1 MKRFELL
8 LHYLAIG
15 TLEPGAPCSV
25 GTGHR
30 LYVPSGASW
39 HTLTKRRRALP
50 SFTGGSAFLEVL
62 WRRKL
67 APSPN
72 RRSSLLPK
80 DSVNPWLLP
89 GSTRT
94 QPESLAR
101 DPKSLTANPATQ
113 AYDVSAH

>member
-1 MKRFELL
+1 MPLLQTPLFAKFFAYHSYGKQGGVRSPLFCTPCTSITASFSLHDMKRFELL

-67 APSPN
+67 A
-72 RRSSLLPK
+72 
-80 DSVNPWLLP
+80 
-89 GSTRT
+89 
-94 QPESLAR
+94 
-101 DPKSLTANPATQ
+101 
-113 AYDVSAH
+113 